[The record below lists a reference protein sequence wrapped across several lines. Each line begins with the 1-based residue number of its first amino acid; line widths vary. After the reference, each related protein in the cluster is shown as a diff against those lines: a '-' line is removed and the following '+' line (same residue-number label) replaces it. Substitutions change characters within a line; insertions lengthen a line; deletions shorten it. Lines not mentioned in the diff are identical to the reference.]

1 MEGTVDPA
9 RLANSE
15 SNALV
20 GNPDDVA
27 SQIRDRYHP
36 DDRLMLWF
44 DFFVKDNTSVLRAM
58 DDFCGQV
65 IDVLMSTN
73 RDLAATRRFFTTRCN
88 TAPCQPK

>member
-1 MEGTVDPA
+1 
-9 RLANSE
+9 
-15 SNALV
+15 
-20 GNPDDVA
+20 
-27 SQIRDRYHP
+27 
-36 DDRLMLWF
+36 MLWF
-44 DFFVKDNTSVLRAM
+44 NFFVKDNTSVLRAM